1 LKSKTAKKS
10 FSLLNYGLF
19 VMTITHTLNHVFTR
33 IHPALF
39 PVFRV
44 EFGLSLQQFGIID
57 AIPSLCS
64 TILTIPSG
72 FLTDKLGSRTILII
86 SFLISGIGAIAL
98 SQSVNLIML
107 TISLSAVIITQTLY
121 HPAAYTYVSKLFSE
135 KDMSKSLGIQNA
147 GGPLGMSLG
156 PLSLSLLVGI
166 LGWKWRS
173 LYLFWAFPILAIII
187 TIWKLKPQVLESEK
201 KEKEREKK
209 MEEVDNSPRNSLL
222 STGLII
228 FLIYVTLR
236 AFGSRVLGSFIP
248 TYLHDVKELT
258 VLQASIIYGSVSLFG
273 VIAAPLGG
281 YLADRFGN
289 KRWLMLSVTISALSL
304 FTAPLAPNASLFIG
318 FYFLSTFFSTSAM
331 SVNSAII
338 AKLTPSKQR
347 GMGFALFFLPGS
359 IIGAVAPIVGATI
372 AVQLGLSSLFPV
384 SVAITFISLIVLT
397 FGVKI

>member
-1 LKSKTAKKS
+1 MNKS
-10 FSLLNYGLF
+10 NYL
-19 VMTITHTLNHVFTR
+19 
-33 IHPALF
+33 
-39 PVFRV
+39 
-44 EFGLSLQQFGIID
+44 
-57 AIPSLCS
+57 
-64 TILTIPSG
+64 
-72 FLTDKLGSRTILII
+72 
-86 SFLISGIGAIAL
+86 
-98 SQSVNLIML
+98 
-107 TISLSAVIITQTLY
+107 
-121 HPAAYTYVSKLFSE
+121 
-135 KDMSKSLGIQNA
+135 
-147 GGPLGMSLG
+147 
-156 PLSLSLLVGI
+156 
-166 LGWKWRS
+166 
-173 LYLFWAFPILAIII
+173 III

-209 MEEVDNSPRNSLL
+209 IEGVDNSQRNSLL

-236 AFGSRVLGSFIP
+236 AFGSRVLSSFIP

>member
-1 LKSKTAKKS
+1 MKKG

-19 VMTITHTLNHVFTR
+19 VMTITHTLIHVFNR

-44 EFGLSLQQFGIID
+44 EFGLTLQQLGIID
-57 AIPSLCS
+57 AIPNLCS

-72 FLTDKLGSRTILII
+72 FLSDKLGSRTVLII

-98 SQSVNLIML
+98 SQSINPVML

-156 PLSLSLLVGI
+156 PLSLSLLVGS

-187 TIWKLKPQVLESEK
+187 TIWKLKPQGLESEQT
-201 KEKEREKK
+201 EKK
-209 MEEVDNSPRNSLL
+209 MEEADTSPRTSLL

-236 AFGSRVLGSFIP
+236 AFGSRVLSSFIP

-289 KRWLMLSVTISALSL
+289 KRWLILSVTISALSL

-318 FYFLSTFFSTSAM
+318 FYFLSSFFSTSAM
-331 SVNSAII
+331 SVNSSII
-338 AKLTPSKQR
+338 AKLTPRKQR

-359 IIGAVAPIVGATI
+359 IIGAIAPIVGATI

-397 FGVKI
+397 FGVKV